1 MGQQFLGRCFF
12 GQGELPCPARSADEP
27 THALTIEIVQCCPWA
42 DSRVEWPR
50 ADQFLVLQIRH
61 QRGEEFG
68 FQFFGGVEPLSDQP
82 GLGLAEQCPH
92 FGVPGAVVLALDK
105 DQAVDAEGTRPV
117 KLSFCRRDAG
127 FILAAIAKAEQAYI
141 DVALR
146 DFVQIERVRP
156 LVQGRDILE
165 QEHVKKLA
173 QQRVAENIVAQ
184 RRPLLD
190 ELALHAT
197 DE

>member
-1 MGQQFLGRCFF
+1 M
-12 GQGELPCPARSADEP
+12 
-27 THALTIEIVQCCPWA
+27 HALAVEIVQCCLWA
-42 DSRVEWPR
+42 GSCVEWPP
-50 ADQFLVLQIRH
+50 ADQFLVLQIFH
-61 QRGEEFG
+61 QRGVEFG
-68 FQFFGGVEPLSDQP
+68 FQFFGSVEPLSDQP

-105 DQAVDAEGTRPV
+105 DQPVDAEGTCMV

-127 FILAAIAKAEQAYI
+127 FILVAIAKAEQAYI
-141 DVALR
+141 DVTPL

-156 LVQGRDILE
+156 LVQGRGILE
-165 QEHVKKLA
+165 QEHVEKSA
-173 QQRVAENIVAQ
+173 QKRVAANIVAQ

-190 ELALHAT
+190 ELALHAA